1 MAEPMAE
8 ADWRALLEAA
18 CADER
23 RGGEQ
28 EAARRQ
34 LQALVRGEQVAL
46 SDVVG
51 GMGDFLTAPD
61 HALRARGTAV
71 LASLVDAMVVAP
83 LPPLTLST
91 LAQFFSH
98 RMLAL
103 RLLLALLECHIAA
116 SPPGKAGAAAGV
128 EGGAGW
134 AGLAGG
140 VVATVDGEKDP
151 RCLLL
156 ALRIVAL
163 LVAALHREGGR
174 AAVSGVAEDLFDV
187 VAAYFPVSFNPPPND
202 PRGIT
207 REDLVQA
214 LLGAFSSTPEFAP
227 MALPLLLDKLASSFP
242 TAKLDSL
249 RFLAACASSW
259 GPHPIAPH
267 ASAIW
272 QALKSSLP
280 TLHPPAP
287 HTTSSPSPLGSDSKV
302 SSAALQCLLACVR
315 ATQPCSADSMGGVPA
330 RPSLLDVLLKDDAVR
345 SVGGLIPWGGQQAT
359 QGIGERGEESGK
371 ERGEVGNGGDAYGVG
386 ASGGDMAGVSGRV
399 KGTADLLASVAR
411 VSPSASAAVSAS
423 LLPPLMRLLLPPP
436 AQGPRGGASGA
447 GGREGERREGR
458 GRVGSEG
465 GAESSGELRGGDG
478 GEGMEWREE
487 GSRGS
492 SGEGEDGEVCRAVQ
506 RELVHPRGM
515 MALDVIVSLIRAA
528 RDVAQQDWERGRG
541 VMRPGMVG
549 WGARAD
555 VTVVAERERLVLLFR
570 SALALAVPQGS
581 HSGEGGQQSN
591 TGPSEHRSSGRHEE
605 AAELGVAGL
614 ECLLSFPP
622 PVSPVSP
629 SLLSQ
634 LAACLTH
641 ALIHL
646 PAPHARH
653 ATTAPPSTAHATAP
667 HQPSKPGTTPLH
679 PPAPPQVPPPA
690 HLCSRQSPSPRP
702 PSPPSPAPSGG
713 LAGGGSGW
721 QEGGVSVSE
730 VVLPLLSVLGDKLV
744 IGRHSAEA
752 QPPGQQAEERGGG
765 EAEKGGGAAGGGRV
779 RVGVWAEALAG
790 VAGELAAARDLAL
803 PALTGLAL
811 RGCAA
816 QPIPSCRQEAI
827 ITVLH
832 VVSTRLLPMCDGA
845 RPSDSK
851 FLRDHAAALVR
862 VFASPPRR
870 PAPLNL
876 LLPSFLHPSSPCCRS
891 PTGSSMC
898 ISHCCHPP
906 LLPCR
911 PALPPLLPRLLPS
924 PPHHHLLLLLLR
936 APFIHTPHTRSSP
949 LPPPVRTQEA
959 LNRLAAALVVGLRPS
974 LLCADP
980 THASHSAAQGR
991 GEQQAGEQGK
1001 NEEDGKAADLDPVCL
1016 LQGLLRHLSLL
1027 ATSPPALV
1035 SAESA
1040 EAASVA
1046 VASLVNKWPKDS
1058 GKVPGSTTVVM
1069 SVDEV
1074 LQVVLGGALGGEA
1087 GGEAG
1092 GGGGGEGGGG
1102 VEGGGEVTI
1111 EGWEGEEGVR
1121 RLRLVAWVGRAAAM
1135 RGHESMARVAH
1146 ALLHAAMGAGAQGKE
1161 VGRGLDR
1168 EDGGGATEGG
1178 SEAAVSAVGVAAAEG
1193 FGVIMG
1199 EGGDCLTP
1207 ACHCVCRPLYK
1218 QRFLSAFLPALSST
1232 LRHMPP
1238 APPSHARAQCLRAF
1252 THTVAHAPP
1261 AALLLSAPQVL
1272 PLLLSALS
1280 SLSHDRIDSSRL
1292 HALLLLLGSF
1302 ATTPGTARDLC
1313 GQHLTSITTN
1323 LLALAAYPHAME
1335 VRETAV
1341 ECVTALAGLPH
1352 TQVFPHT
1359 KKVLRAMDARL
1370 DDPKRAVRRA
1380 AVMCKT
1386 TWCVA

>member
-528 RDVAQQDWERGRG
+528 RDVAQQDWESEGGDGKEGREGGGEGRTGEGRGPRSVKGGRG

-605 AAELGVAGL
+605 AAELGGDGWAGVPVVL
-614 ECLLSFPP
+614 PP

-667 HQPSKPGTTPLH
+667 HQPSKPGTTP
-679 PPAPPQVPPPA
+679 PAPSCATPSAPASSPVQPPEPLPPPA
-690 HLCSRQSPSPRP
+690 IP
-702 PSPPSPAPSGG
+702 PFARSLVRALACLARAEGGWAGAWRGEEREEEGG

-862 VFASPPRR
+862 VFASPPSSPSPPSTSSSRPSSTP
-870 PAPLNL
+870 PAPVAGHL
-876 LLPSFLHPSSPCCRS
+876 LAAACASVTAATHRCSHAAQLSLLSSLDCYLRPLTTTSSSFSSAPPSSTP
-891 PTGSSMC
+891 PT
-898 ISHCCHPP
+898 
-906 LLPCR
+906 
-911 PALPPLLPRLLPS
+911 PAPLPS
-924 PPHHHLLLLLLR
+924 PP
-936 APFIHTPHTRSSP
+936 
-949 LPPPVRTQEA
+949 
-959 LNRLAAALVVGLRPS
+959 
-974 LLCADP
+974 LCA
-980 THASHSAAQGR
+980 
-991 GEQQAGEQGK
+991 
-1001 NEEDGKAADLDPVCL
+1001 
-1016 LQGLLRHLSLL
+1016 
-1027 ATSPPALV
+1027 
-1035 SAESA
+1035 
-1040 EAASVA
+1040 
-1046 VASLVNKWPKDS
+1046 
-1058 GKVPGSTTVVM
+1058 
-1069 SVDEV
+1069 
-1074 LQVVLGGALGGEA
+1074 
-1087 GGEAG
+1087 
-1092 GGGGGEGGGG
+1092 
-1102 VEGGGEVTI
+1102 
-1111 EGWEGEEGVR
+1111 
-1121 RLRLVAWVGRAAAM
+1121 
-1135 RGHESMARVAH
+1135 
-1146 ALLHAAMGAGAQGKE
+1146 
-1161 VGRGLDR
+1161 
-1168 EDGGGATEGG
+1168 
-1178 SEAAVSAVGVAAAEG
+1178 
-1193 FGVIMG
+1193 
-1199 EGGDCLTP
+1199 
-1207 ACHCVCRPLYK
+1207 
-1218 QRFLSAFLPALSST
+1218 
-1232 LRHMPP
+1232 
-1238 APPSHARAQCLRAF
+1238 
-1252 THTVAHAPP
+1252 
-1261 AALLLSAPQVL
+1261 
-1272 PLLLSALS
+1272 
-1280 SLSHDRIDSSRL
+1280 
-1292 HALLLLLGSF
+1292 
-1302 ATTPGTARDLC
+1302 
-1313 GQHLTSITTN
+1313 
-1323 LLALAAYPHAME
+1323 
-1335 VRETAV
+1335 
-1341 ECVTALAGLPH
+1341 
-1352 TQVFPHT
+1352 
-1359 KKVLRAMDARL
+1359 
-1370 DDPKRAVRRA
+1370 PKRR
-1380 AVMCKT
+1380 
-1386 TWCVA
+1386 